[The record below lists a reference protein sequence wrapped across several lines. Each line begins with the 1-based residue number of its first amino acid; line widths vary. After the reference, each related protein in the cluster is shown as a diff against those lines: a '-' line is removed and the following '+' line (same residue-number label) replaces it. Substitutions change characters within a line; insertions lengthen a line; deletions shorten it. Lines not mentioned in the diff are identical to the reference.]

1 MDRQTIRTL
10 SALLAAILLIPVL
23 VSCGGAKDDAPAQ
36 TTAAQNE
43 AGTDAQTTEADIL
56 DSFKDID
63 LDGVTLNIDISVN
76 STEWETSAPYVMG
89 PEEETGE
96 AVSDQV
102 YRRNRDIAEML
113 NCDVHWTT
121 QDFYYEGVFPH
132 VQKYVNAGEGSID
145 MFINDQLGLLKAAMN
160 GLLFNAL
167 DPSYDSYFD
176 FDSPG
181 WYTAYMSQLTF
192 SKEKKYVLAGDY
204 FIDVLRGSHTMYFN
218 RNLLAEYFGNEN
230 EIYELVLDHAW
241 TLDKLYYYVDGVYT
255 DLNGDSKVDINDRFG
270 IWTNSPVLL
279 YYASDAGLV
288 RFDSDGKPYLDVNYD
303 RGSLLMDKI
312 LNLYNTD
319 GNLFK
324 LTKNPSFTTYDSI
337 ARFAAGGEMF
347 TYWCKIANF
356 ENNLLRNF
364 DGIGVAPYPLLDE
377 SQSGYKTIVHDI
389 ADVGAFP
396 ITVTADKMTAL
407 SAYVQAMTLHASQ
420 NLMPAY
426 YETAL
431 KIKYAQDNYSSQMLD
446 IVTEGI
452 NSPFEF
458 AFNTNLNGIFT
469 SGITASVNSSSNV
482 YVSTTESKLEAA
494 QKTLDELIASL
505 S

>member
-1 MDRQTIRTL
+1 MISKSSRFL
-10 SALLAAILLIPVL
+10 SALLAAILLIPAL
-23 VSCGGAKDDAPAQ
+23 ASCGEGRDDAPAQ
-36 TTAAQNE
+36 TTAAQ
-43 AGTDAQTTEADIL
+43 QTEADESETTERDIL
-56 DSFKDID
+56 APVKDID
-63 LDGVTLNIDISVN
+63 LGGVTLNIDISVN
-76 STEWETSAPYVMG
+76 ETEWESSAPYVMG

-96 AVSDQV
+96 AVSDLV

-113 NCDVHWTT
+113 NCDVNWTT

-132 VQKYVNAGEGSID
+132 VQKYINAGDGTID

-160 GLLFNAL
+160 GMLVNSL
-167 DPSYDSYFD
+167 DPSFKSYFD

-181 WYTAYMSQLTF
+181 WYNEYMDQLSL
-192 SKEKKYVLAGDY
+192 SKDKRYVLAGDY
-204 FIDVLRGSHTMYFN
+204 FIDVLRGSHTLYFN
-218 RNLLAEYFGNEN
+218 RSLLAEYFGSEN
-230 EIYELVLDHAW
+230 EIYELVLNHEW

-255 DLNGDSKVDINDRFG
+255 DLNGSSTVDMDDRFG

-279 YYASDAGLV
+279 YYASDAGLT
-288 RFDSDGKPYLDVNYD
+288 RFDPAGKPYLDVNYD
-303 RGSLLMDKI
+303 RGSLLVDKI
-312 LNLYNTD
+312 LSLYSTD

-324 LTKNPSFTTYDSI
+324 LTRNPSFTTYDSI
-337 ARFAAGGEMF
+337 ERFASGKTLF

-377 SQSGYKTIVHDI
+377 SQPGYKTIVHDI
-389 ADVGAFP
+389 SDVGAFP
-396 ITVTADKMTAL
+396 ITVTAEKMTAL
-407 SAYVQAMTLHASQ
+407 SAYIQAMTLHAAEY
-420 NLMPAY
+420 LMPAY

-431 KIKYAQDNYSSQMLD
+431 KIKYAQDDYSSQMLD
-446 IVTEGI
+446 ILTDSI

-458 AFNTNLNGIFT
+458 AFNSNLGGIFT
-469 SGITASVNSSSNV
+469 SGITASVSSMTNV

-494 QKTLDELIASL
+494 QKMLDELIASL